1 MNAEHRPVLQFHEK
15 RSSTQVN
22 SWKVSAAFRKNVLK
36 VVRGIY
42 FTSKFSKNVLSKNI
56 SSASRSFDIF
66 NLIN

>member
-42 FTSKFSKNVLSKNI
+42 FTSKFSKNVLSKN
-56 SSASRSFDIF
+56 DIF
-66 NLIN
+66 SFKKFRYF